1 MEKSIL
7 LERLKIRKPPTEFQD
22 ACLKTFC
29 AVRARL
35 QLEDVNAEGQ
45 AIWCARG
52 FHYRSWFSM
61 PPFSGIYIYIHI
73 HTHIYI
79 YKAPRKGYTLKNHTE
94 KGYKQK
100 MV

>member
-1 MEKSIL
+1 M
-7 LERLKIRKPPTEFQD
+7 LKVRQFGVRGGFIIGVGFRCPPSQ
-22 ACLKTFC
+22 
-29 AVRARL
+29 V
-35 QLEDVNAEGQ
+35 
-45 AIWCARG
+45 
-52 FHYRSWFSM
+52 
-61 PPFSGIYIYIHI
+61 YIYIHI

>member
-1 MEKSIL
+1 MLKVRQFGVRGGFIIGVGFRRPL
-7 LERLKIRKPPTEFQD
+7 LR
-22 ACLKTFC
+22 
-29 AVRARL
+29 
-35 QLEDVNAEGQ
+35 
-45 AIWCARG
+45 
-52 FHYRSWFSM
+52 
-61 PPFSGIYIYIHI
+61 YIYIHT